1 MSVKEKQT
9 IKEKIDVID
18 FIINTLIEHER
29 KLDNLL
35 GRLEML
41 CKEQEQII
49 KKEKYALLKR
59 ANSRES

>member
-1 MSVKEKQT
+1 MSEKEKQI

>member
-49 KKEKYALLKR
+49 KKKKYALLKR
-59 ANSRES
+59 ANSQES